1 MKTSRFTFK
10 PPAGPQRDTQEKVWS
25 ALDKATK
32 NRQPMCVHILIYT
45 KQTKNTKHGRFST
58 INFHLFFLRRIAKE
72 RRNHRPPAEGQ
83 SPLILVFLDL
93 GRWM

>member
-1 MKTSRFTFK
+1 MAYIYIYIVVNESSAGLGAKTAMKTSRFTFK

-45 KQTKNTKHGRFST
+45 KQTKNTKRGRFST
-58 INFHLFFLRRIAKE
+58 IDFQLF
-72 RRNHRPPAEGQ
+72 
-83 SPLILVFLDL
+83 S
-93 GRWM
+93 